1 MWMMLAGNVIEAPEL
16 ELLCCKNLFL
26 VHVRKC
32 EVLGSASS
40 EIVVN
45 VSQLNWGLGRKS
57 GLGSL
62 HFTPSCCQWS
72 EQLTF

>member
-1 MWMMLAGNVIEAPEL
+1 MCFTMLIFQLAEAPRFIMWMMLAGNVIEAPEL

-26 VHVRKC
+26 DHVRKC

-45 VSQLNWGLGRKS
+45 VSQLN
-57 GLGSL
+57 
-62 HFTPSCCQWS
+62 
-72 EQLTF
+72 

>member
-26 VHVRKC
+26 DHVRKC

-45 VSQLNWGLGRKS
+45 VSQLN
-57 GLGSL
+57 
-62 HFTPSCCQWS
+62 
-72 EQLTF
+72 